1 MASALTYRLFG
12 WDAARGGAAVS
23 LSSSSDGGAETA
35 ATTGAL
41 LLSLASA
48 IGAPVVF
55 AFVNLVDKVAV
66 DRRVRNTYAY
76 TAVIGLFEMAIGAT
90 ECVLSRWDNITRANR
105 AVLAWPVV
113 GGIMDGV
120 SVYLY
125 FVLIGCTDSS
135 IVVGVQY
142 MYPAVVCVLAYCV
155 LGEQLALPGYAGVA
169 LLLAGAALLST
180 NGLARA
186 LHRCRPTA
194 PLLAGLPELARAHP
208 GDPSSSSVAV
218 TDVRAKTRTADDAD
232 DDGTLVC
239 WCPGGR
245 GIPCSS
251 CCSGVAG
258 SGGSDNSRGH
268 QRLPDIADDDEEDEE
283 EDSENEDD
291 PMQEGGEEEQEEE
304 ERKSRESEETKE
316 EEEAEEGGAAILNAE
331 EEEEMEMDEDGV
343 PMKPLGTGVRTAA
356 ETAPRDRCARVPR
369 SVAFVLLAVPM
380 VLTVGGYEFLIAVAA
395 KRGMRTL
402 QVSGVEITV
411 QGATLALGA
420 VLTRGGRRGF
430 AREAARNWAFALGN
444 SVLTIASQ
452 LLTVFSLH
460 ALPAAVAS
468 SLCALQPLGI
478 LVLET
483 VARVTAFRVSQ
494 CFAFKL
500 PPIVLIVAG
509 VALLSLDVLVHPA
522 VPLSSS
528 SSSTFL

>member
-1 MASALTYRLFG
+1 MASALTQRLFG
-12 WDAARGGAAVS
+12 WDTARAGVAS
-23 LSSSSDGGAETA
+23 LSSSDGAAAG

-125 FVLIGCTDSS
+125 FILIGCTDSS

-142 MYPAVVCVLAYCV
+142 MYPAVVCVLAYFV
-155 LGEQLALPGYAGVA
+155 LGEQLALPGYAGVV

-180 NGLARA
+180 NGLARV
-186 LHRCRPTA
+186 LHRCRPTSA
-194 PLLAGLPELARAHP
+194 LLAGLPELARAQP
-208 GDPSSSSVAV
+208 SEPPSS
-218 TDVRAKTRTADDAD
+218 TADSNSSSMDTTD
-232 DDGTLVC
+232 GNDDGDDGAIAC

-245 GIPCSS
+245 RIPCT
-251 CCSGVAG
+251 CCGAVIESD
-258 SGGSDNSRGH
+258 GGSSHKGH
-268 QRLPDIADDDEEDEE
+268 QRLPDVAEDEDEDEDDD
-283 EDSENEDD
+283 
-291 PMQEGGEEEQEEE
+291 
-304 ERKSRESEETKE
+304 SRKE
-316 EEEAEEGGAAILNAE
+316 EEKEEEKEEGGGAILNAE
-331 EEEEMEMDEDGV
+331 DEDVEDVEEDDEDEDGV
-343 PMKPLGTGVRTAA
+343 PMKPLGTTTTTTAKTEGT
-356 ETAPRDRCARVPR
+356 ETKTEGRCGIPR
-369 SVAFVLLAVPM
+369 SVVFVLLAVPM

-395 KRGMRTL
+395 KGGMRTL

-420 VLTRGGRRGF
+420 VLTRGGRHGF
-430 AREAARNWAFALGN
+430 AREATRNWAFALGN

-522 VPLSSS
+522 DTLSSS
-528 SSSTFL
+528 SSSS

>member
-12 WDAARGGAAVS
+12 WDAARESALS
-23 LSSSSDGGAETA
+23 LSSSSDGTTGTTTT
-35 ATTGAL
+35 TTGAL
-41 LLSLASA
+41 LVSLASA

-105 AVLAWPVV
+105 GVLAWPVV
-113 GGIMDGV
+113 GGVMDGI

-142 MYPAVVCVLAYCV
+142 MYPAVVCVLAYFV
-155 LGEQLALPGYAGVA
+155 LGEQLALPGYAGVV

-186 LHRCRPTA
+186 LHRCRPAA
-194 PLLAGLPELARAHP
+194 PLLAGLPELAR
-208 GDPSSSSVAV
+208 DPSSSSSAV
-218 TDVRAKTRTADDAD
+218 GPKASSTGSGDDND
-232 DDGTLVC
+232 DDEGAVLAC
-239 WCPGGR
+239 WCPGGH
-245 GIPCSS
+245 GIPCCA
-251 CCSGVAG
+251 CCSANGDG
-258 SGGSDNSRGH
+258 SSSREH
-268 QRLPDIADDDEEDEE
+268 QRLPDTDDGSEDDDSSEQDSGAEKEESGDVHDEQEQEQEQDGGAILNAEDEEDEE
-283 EDSENEDD
+283 
-291 PMQEGGEEEQEEE
+291 
-304 ERKSRESEETKE
+304 
-316 EEEAEEGGAAILNAE
+316 
-331 EEEEMEMDEDGV
+331 DGV
-343 PMKPLGTGVRTAA
+343 PMEPLGTTA
-356 ETAPRDRCARVPR
+356 TTKTTTSGTQTRCRVPR
-369 SVAFVLLAVPM
+369 SVVFVLLAVPM

-402 QVSGVEITV
+402 QVSGIEITV

-483 VARVTAFRVSQ
+483 VARVTAFRVAQ

-522 VPLSSS
+522 RLLSSS
-528 SSSTFL
+528 SSSSSVLSG